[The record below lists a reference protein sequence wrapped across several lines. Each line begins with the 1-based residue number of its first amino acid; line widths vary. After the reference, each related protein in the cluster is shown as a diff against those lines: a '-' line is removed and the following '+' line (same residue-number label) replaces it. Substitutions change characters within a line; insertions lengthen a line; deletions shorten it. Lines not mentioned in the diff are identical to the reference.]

1 MSNMSYC
8 RFENTAKDL
17 ADCIEHIGDNLSE
30 PEDAARERIL
40 TMAIEIV
47 EQSGLTVSGERK

>member
-17 ADCIEHIGDNLSE
+17 EDCIEHMGDSLSE
-30 PEDAARERIL
+30 SEDAARERIL

-47 EQSGLTVSGERK
+47 EQSGFTVSGERK